1 MADFNQQLIAL
12 QHKSARMQTD
22 LVALLKD
29 YEGLFHEANGVFIS
43 QKMASGTDGLEE
55 FHKFL
60 LIIRRNRDLIGSL
73 IQGSKGLRPTGHFRF
88 IEEEFS
94 QEKRKETPA
103 QIRSKKKKSQ
113 AQTAAPVEFKDI
125 EAPEPEVVNG

>member
-12 QHKSARMQTD
+12 QYKSAKMQTD
-22 LVALLKD
+22 LITLFKD

-43 QKMASGTDGLEE
+43 QKMASGNDGLEE

-60 LIIRRNRDLIGSL
+60 LIIRRNRDLVGSL
-73 IQGSKGLRPTGHFRF
+73 IQGSKGLRPMSHFKF
-88 IEEEFS
+88 IEEEIT

-103 QIRSKKKKSQ
+103 QIRSKKKKYQ
-113 AQTAAPVEFKDI
+113 AQTAAPVELQDI